1 MTGND
6 FRKIDIVIEAL
17 RRHREFQQLI
27 EGVSPFLI
35 YRTDTGVVLA
45 RNIYGFEQAKAKA
58 NELRKRYGLKWD
70 DVKFKADRTSQ
81 KKNSSSPS
89 YGRRMDYSRYNPSKA
104 KRSADSPEAD
114 SAVITAQAPG
124 MGMTLIP

>member
-45 RNIYGFEQAKAKA
+45 RDIYGFEQAKAKA
-58 NELRKRYGLKWD
+58 NELRKRYGLKWN
-70 DVKFKADRTSQ
+70 DVKFKADRKASG
-81 KKNSSSPS
+81 SSSS
-89 YGRRMDYSRYNPSKA
+89 STKRYEYSSRYNPSKRTRF
-104 KRSADSPEAD
+104 KGYYDSQGNYHD
-114 SAVITAQAPG
+114 ID
-124 MGMTLIP
+124 